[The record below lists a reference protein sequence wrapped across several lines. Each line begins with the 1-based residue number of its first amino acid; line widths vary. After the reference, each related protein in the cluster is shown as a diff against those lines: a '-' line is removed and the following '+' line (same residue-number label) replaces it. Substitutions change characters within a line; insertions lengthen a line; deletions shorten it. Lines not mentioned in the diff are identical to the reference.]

1 MITSIKGKTINIRI
15 PFLSL
20 FSKTGNYLYLFF
32 LVVAIL
38 PSYSSCAQNIPP
50 QDIPPKI
57 IEDSLEKTDAAYWDT
72 QRDLGDIAKKIVK
85 KDTSTLHKH
94 HKVYASCLPAVGYS
108 LQTKFAVVLSSNFG
122 FYTNPKHSTEKI
134 STVLSSIAYT
144 QQRQIIFPIQTSIWT
159 KKDKYNIITDWKYLN
174 YPSTTFGLGGN
185 SKIIDG
191 YSIDFNY
198 LRFHQS
204 LLRKIANYTYAG
216 LGYYYDYFWDIR
228 EINPPKGAVTDFQKY
243 GLSKTTR
250 ASGIAFRLL
259 VDTRK
264 NQINA
269 KQGWYINIVN
279 RQNLKSLGS
288 TTNWESFLAEF
299 RHYITFPA
307 HPKNVLA
314 LWSYNWLT
322 IAGKPPYLL
331 LPSTG
336 WDDYFNTGRGYIQG
350 RYRGRQML
358 YMEAEYRMQI
368 TKNGLLG
375 AVFFANAQSF
385 SKDLSRQ
392 FQTIAPAA
400 GAGIRIK
407 LNKFSGANLCID
419 YAFGAEGSRGF
430 FVNLGEV
437 F

>member
-1 MITSIKGKTINIRI
+1 M
-15 PFLSL
+15 
-20 FSKTGNYLYLFF
+20 
-32 LVVAIL
+32 
-38 PSYSSCAQNIPP
+38 
-50 QDIPPKI
+50 
-57 IEDSLEKTDAAYWDT
+57 
-72 QRDLGDIAKKIVK
+72 
-85 KDTSTLHKH
+85 
-94 HKVYASCLPAVGYS
+94 
-108 LQTKFAVVLSSNFG
+108 
-122 FYTNPKHSTEKI
+122 
-134 STVLSSIAYT
+134 
-144 QQRQIIFPIQTSIWT
+144 
-159 KKDKYNIITDWKYLN
+159 
-174 YPSTTFGLGGN
+174 
-185 SKIIDG
+185 
-191 YSIDFNY
+191 
-198 LRFHQS
+198 
-204 LLRKIANYTYAG
+204 
-216 LGYYYDYFWDIR
+216 
-228 EINPPKGAVTDFQKY
+228 
-243 GLSKTTR
+243 
-250 ASGIAFRLL
+250 
-259 VDTRK
+259 
-264 NQINA
+264 
-269 KQGWYINIVN
+269 
-279 RQNLKSLGS
+279 
-288 TTNWESFLAEF
+288 
-299 RHYITFPA
+299 
-307 HPKNVLA
+307 LA